1 MPQNSYTETPKRFL
15 LVRTDRVGDT
25 ILTLPA
31 VTALRKKYPQAF
43 ISFLAQPYTVPLI
56 EQYEGIDLLLTYE
69 PEGRHRGWQGVLKLG
84 NQLGNLNFDVV
95 LLFYPRPEL
104 AFALWLAKIPL
115 RIGTGFRWYSF
126 LLNKRIYEHRKDC
139 RKHESEYNLS
149 LLVSLLP
156 DQIKQPEYKF
166 KKWTPESW
174 WAEFSRELNSPKYV
188 IVHPGSGDSAPNLN
202 AEQYIL
208 IIRLLL
214 ENTSWTVL
222 LTGISEEEN
231 LVNELAAGFPEERVK
246 KAAGRFSLAELF
258 SVIRNSSLLVTSSTG
273 PLHLANAAGTALL
286 GFFCPAK
293 PHTPDR
299 WGPHDQ
305 QQWVVTPKLDGAEIC
320 QLKKCPYGGCL
331 QKLTDL
337 EITEVLCNQR
347 LKELQT

>member
-1 MPQNSYTETPKRFL
+1 
-15 LVRTDRVGDT
+15 
-25 ILTLPA
+25 
-31 VTALRKKYPQAF
+31 
-43 ISFLAQPYTVPLI
+43 
-56 EQYEGIDLLLTYE
+56 
-69 PEGRHRGWQGVLKLG
+69 
-84 NQLGNLNFDVV
+84 
-95 LLFYPRPEL
+95 
-104 AFALWLAKIPL
+104 
-115 RIGTGFRWYSF
+115 
-126 LLNKRIYEHRKDC
+126 YEHRKDC

-149 LLVSLLP
+149 LLDSLLP

-174 WAEFSRELNSPKYV
+174 WEEFSRELNYPDYA

-222 LTGISEEEN
+222 LTGISKEEN
-231 LVNELAAGFPEERVK
+231 LVSELAAGFPEERVK

-273 PLHLANAAGTALL
+273 PLHLANAAGTPLL

-299 WGPHDQ
+299 WGPYDQ
-305 QQWVVTPKLDGAEIC
+305 QQWVVTPK
-320 QLKKCPYGGCL
+320 
-331 QKLTDL
+331 
-337 EITEVLCNQR
+337 
-347 LKELQT
+347 